1 MLYNECMDNQKIA
14 DVFSEIGD
22 ILDIQG
28 VDFFRVNA
36 YRRAAQTIAHIPYTL
51 GDEYLKTGT
60 FEKIPGIGVELS
72 KKIIEL
78 ITTGRSLYHDE
89 LVASVPKGLLEML
102 RVRTVGPKKVKLFFG
117 TLGIE
122 NLKQLKKAALA
133 GRLRGLPK
141 MGEKSEA
148 EILKAI
154 EEYETMPHGR
164 RLFHEAFLEA
174 KRLVAYIGK
183 FPAVS
188 QVQYAGSLRRGVETI
203 GDIDILCAPKKMSG
217 RIVSDIMDY
226 YAQYP
231 EISLVMNRGETK
243 SSVLLKT
250 GIQVDLRVVDSQI
263 FGAALH
269 YFTGSKQHNIR
280 VRDRAKQKGLKVSE
294 YGVFKISG
302 KKETLIG
309 GATEEEIFRAVG
321 LPYIIPEMR
330 EDRGEVAYGL
340 KHGKMPDVIDLDDL
354 RSDLH
359 THSTWS
365 DGSEDIET
373 LASVYKKAGFEYM
386 ALTDHSKMVGVT
398 GGMSDARV
406 VEQWKEID
414 AVQKKLGTFRIL
426 KGSEVDI
433 LKDGSLDFSESVLK
447 KLEVI
452 CASTHLYHGLSESD
466 QTKRILR
473 AVSSG
478 YVKILSHPMGRLINQ
493 RKAISFDMEAVFQAC
508 ADYHVALEINASPER
523 MDLDDTHVRLA
534 KTFGCRF
541 AINSDA
547 HHSSHLSYLQYGVMT
562 ARRAW
567 LDKKDVINTMTLKE
581 LLKYW
586 KLR

>member
-1 MLYNECMDNQKIA
+1 MDNQKIA
-14 DVFSEIGD
+14 DAFLEIGD

-28 VDFFRVNA
+28 ADFFRVNA
-36 YRRAAQTIAHIPYTL
+36 YRRAAQTIAHIPYHL

-60 FEKIPGIGVELS
+60 FEKIPGIGAELT

-89 LVASVPKGLLEML
+89 LVASIPKGLLEML
-102 RVRTVGPKKVKLFFG
+102 RLRTVGPKKVKLFFG
-117 TLGIE
+117 SLGIE

-133 GRLRGLPK
+133 GHLRELPK
-141 MGEKSEA
+141 MGEKSET
-148 EILKAI
+148 EIIKAI
-154 EEYETMPHGR
+154 EEYETMPHER

-174 KRLVAYIGK
+174 TRFVSYIAK
-183 FPAVS
+183 FPEVS
-188 QVQYAGSLRRGVETI
+188 LVQYAGSLRRGVETI

-217 RIVSDIMDY
+217 KHVSSIMDY

-231 EISLVMNRGETK
+231 EISLIMNRGETK

-250 GIQVDLRVVDSQI
+250 GIQVDLRVLDETI

-269 YFTGSKQHNIR
+269 YFTGSKAHNIR
-280 VRDRAKQKGLKVSE
+280 IRDLAKQKGLKISE
-294 YGVFKISG
+294 YGVFRVKG
-302 KKETLIG
+302 KKETLVG
-309 GATEEEIFRAVG
+309 GVTEEEVFRSVG

-330 EDRGEVAYGL
+330 EDRGEVEYGL
-340 KHGKMPDVIDLDDL
+340 KHGKMPTVIELDDL

-359 THSTWS
+359 THSDWS
-365 DGSEDIET
+365 DGSEDIAT

-406 VEQWKEID
+406 QEQWKVIDEIN
-414 AVQKKLGTFRIL
+414 KKLGTFRIL

-433 LKDGSLDFSESVLK
+433 LKDGGLDFSENILK

-466 QTKRILR
+466 QTKRIIR

-478 YVKILSHPMGRLINQ
+478 YVKILSHPTGRLINV
-493 RKAISFDMEAVFQAC
+493 RKAITFNMEAVFKAC
-508 ADYHVALEINASPER
+508 ADHHVALEINSSPER

-534 KTFGCRF
+534 RTFGCLF

-547 HHSSHLSYLQYGVMT
+547 HHSSHLSYLQYGVLT

-567 LDKKDVINTMTLKE
+567 LQKKDVINTMTLAE
-581 LLKYW
+581 ILKYW
-586 KLR
+586 KLE